1 MKLLNTFKHIIDDI
15 SPEICWFTTFNLNV
29 ELLEKYVLTAIVGKE
44 PSELK
49 RAEDYEA
56 LNIELNSEIRKLN
69 VKVWYDHRALDLKQG
84 KRTTVDLYSVDPSE
98 ILGSNTKEPIFIR
111 K

>member
-1 MKLLNTFKHIIDDI
+1 MKLLNTFKNIVDDI

-29 ELLEKYVLTAIVGKE
+29 EILEKYVLTAIAGKE

-56 LNIELNSEIRKLN
+56 LN
-69 VKVWYDHRALDLKQG
+69 LDLNKFNIKIPKSGVPWRYIIGRVTKKQ
-84 KRTTVDLYSVDPSE
+84 
-98 ILGSNTKEPIFIR
+98 PIRHFLWL
-111 K
+111 KKNLLTN

>member
-1 MKLLNTFKHIIDDI
+1 MKLLNTFKNIVDDI

-29 ELLEKYVLTAIVGKE
+29 EILEKYVLTAIAGKE

-56 LNIELNSEIRKLN
+56 LN
-69 VKVWYDHRALDLKQG
+69 LDLNKL
-84 KRTTVDLYSVDPSE
+84 KVEVDKCVLVCANCHGE
-98 ILGSNTKEPIFIR
+98 IHAGIIDINDYI
-111 K
+111 